1 MARRTRGSLIRVAVP
16 IKALTHRFGLFLLL
30 LSAMALMI
38 VSRVDPDT
46 AVDLRNGVV
55 DTTEPILDAL
65 SRPVESGNR
74 IVAEI
79 DSMLTLREEN
89 AELRL
94 AIDRLKRWE
103 LVARRMEAENAALRG
118 LLNLRVKSKPSF
130 VTARVIG
137 DSGSAYVRTLLANV
151 GAVDGIVQGQAAI
164 TGEGMVGRVVE
175 VGRRASRVLLVTDL
189 NSRIPV
195 VIESTRQRAVLTGD
209 NTDTARLAFLP
220 RDAQVTVGARVITSG
235 HGGVLM
241 PGLPVGVVSSITDGV
256 VRVQPLADLGR
267 IEYVR
272 LVAWEGPRLE
282 VLPEPAIANE
292 AEGAP

>member
-1 MARRTRGSLIRVAVP
+1 MARRTTGSLISVAVP
-16 IKALTHRFGLFLLL
+16 VRALAHRFGLFLLL
-30 LSAMALMI
+30 ITAMALM
-38 VSRVDPDT
+38 VVGKVDPDT
-46 AVDLRNGVV
+46 AVGLRNGVV
-55 DTTEPILDAL
+55 DTAEPILDAL

-74 IVAEI
+74 IITEI
-79 DSMLTLREEN
+79 DGMLALREEN
-89 AELRL
+89 AALHQ

-118 LLNLRVKSKPSF
+118 LLNLRVESRPSF

-137 DSGSAYVRTLLANV
+137 DSGNAYVRTLLANV

-164 TGEGMVGRVVE
+164 TGQGMVGRVVE
-175 VGRRASRVLLVTDL
+175 VGRRASRVLLMTDL

-209 NTDTARLAFLP
+209 NTGTARLAFLP
-220 RDAQVTVGARVITSG
+220 RDAQVTVGARVVTSG

-272 LVAWEGPRLE
+272 LIAWEGPRFE
-282 VLPEPAIANE
+282 AMPEPAAPAA
-292 AEGAP
+292 AESAP

>member
-1 MARRTRGSLIRVAVP
+1 VAVP
-16 IKALTHRFGLFLLL
+16 VRALAHRFGLFLLL
-30 LSAMALMI
+30 MTAIALMI
-38 VSRVDPDT
+38 VGKVDPDS
-46 AVDLRNGVV
+46 AVALRNGVV
-55 DTTEPILDAL
+55 DTAEPVLDAL

-79 DSMLTLREEN
+79 DGMLALREEN
-89 AELRL
+89 AALHQV
-94 AIDRLKRWE
+94 IDRLKRWE

-118 LLNLRVKSKPSF
+118 LLNLRVESRPSF

-137 DSGSAYVRTLLANV
+137 DSGNAYVRTLLANV

-164 TGEGMVGRVVE
+164 TGQGMVGRVVE

-195 VIESTRQRAVLTGD
+195 VIEATRQRAVLTGD
-209 NTDTARLAFLP
+209 NTETARLTFLP
-220 RDAQVTVGARVITSG
+220 RDAQVTVGARVVTSG

-272 LVAWEGPRLE
+272 LIAWEGPRFE
-282 VLPEPAIANE
+282 AMTEPAAPA
-292 AEGAP
+292 AEESPR

>member
-1 MARRTRGSLIRVAVP
+1 MRVAVP
-16 IKALTHRFGLFLLL
+16 VKALAHRFGLFLLL

-65 SRPVESGNR
+65 SRPVESSNR

-118 LLNLRVKSKPSF
+118 LLNLRIESKPSF

-137 DSGSAYVRTLLANV
+137 DSGNAYVRTLLANV

-164 TGEGMVGRVVE
+164 TGEGMAGRVVE

>member
-65 SRPVESGNR
+65 SRPVESSNR

-118 LLNLRVKSKPSF
+118 LLNLRIESKPSF

-137 DSGSAYVRTLLANV
+137 DSGNAYVRTLLANV

-164 TGEGMVGRVVE
+164 TGEGMAGRVVE

>member
-1 MARRTRGSLIRVAVP
+1 VAVP

-65 SRPVESGNR
+65 SRPVESSNR

-118 LLNLRVKSKPSF
+118 LLNLRIESKPSF

-137 DSGSAYVRTLLANV
+137 DSGNAYVRTLLANV

-164 TGEGMVGRVVE
+164 TGEGMAGRVVE

>member
-1 MARRTRGSLIRVAVP
+1 VAVP
-16 IKALTHRFGLFLLL
+16 VRALAHRFGLFLLL
-30 LSAMALMI
+30 MTAIALMI
-38 VSRVDPDT
+38 VGKVDPDS
-46 AVDLRNGVV
+46 AVALRNGVV
-55 DTTEPILDAL
+55 DTAEPVLDAL

-79 DSMLTLREEN
+79 DGMLALREEN
-89 AELRL
+89 AALHQ

-118 LLNLRVKSKPSF
+118 LLNLRVESRPSF

-137 DSGSAYVRTLLANV
+137 DSGNAYVRTLLANV

-164 TGEGMVGRVVE
+164 TGQGMVGRVVE

-195 VIESTRQRAVLTGD
+195 VIEATRQRAVLTGD
-209 NTDTARLAFLP
+209 NTETARLTFLP
-220 RDAQVTVGARVITSG
+220 RDAQVTVGARVVTSG

-272 LVAWEGPRLE
+272 LIAWEGPRFE
-282 VLPEPAIANE
+282 AMTEPAAPA
-292 AEGAP
+292 AEESPR

>member
-1 MARRTRGSLIRVAVP
+1 MAVP
-16 IKALTHRFGLFLLL
+16 VRALAHRFGLFLLL
-30 LSAMALMI
+30 ITAMALM
-38 VSRVDPDT
+38 VVGKVDPDT
-46 AVDLRNGVV
+46 AVGLRNGVV
-55 DTTEPILDAL
+55 DTAEPILDAL

-79 DSMLTLREEN
+79 DGMLALREEN
-89 AELRL
+89 AALHQ

-118 LLNLRVKSKPSF
+118 LLNLRVESRPSF

-137 DSGSAYVRTLLANV
+137 DSGNAYVRTLLANV

-164 TGEGMVGRVVE
+164 TGQGMVGRVVE
-175 VGRRASRVLLVTDL
+175 VGRRASRVLLMTDL

-209 NTDTARLAFLP
+209 NTETARLAFLP
-220 RDAQVTVGARVITSG
+220 RDAQVAVGARVVTSG

-241 PGLPVGVVSSITDGV
+241 PGLPVGVVSSISDGV

-272 LVAWEGPRLE
+272 LIAWEGPRFE
-282 VLPEPAIANE
+282 ALPEPTAPAA
-292 AEGAP
+292 AESAP

>member
-1 MARRTRGSLIRVAVP
+1 MARRNAGSLISVAVP
-16 IKALTHRFGLFLLL
+16 VRALAHRFGLFLLL
-30 LSAMALMI
+30 MTAIALMI
-38 VSRVDPDT
+38 VGKVDPDS
-46 AVDLRNGVV
+46 AVVLRNGVV
-55 DTTEPILDAL
+55 DTAEPILDAL

-79 DSMLTLREEN
+79 DGMLALREEN
-89 AELRL
+89 AALHQ

-118 LLNLRVKSKPSF
+118 LLNLRVESRPSF

-137 DSGSAYVRTLLANV
+137 DSGNAYVRTLLANV

-164 TGEGMVGRVVE
+164 TGQGMVGRVVE

-195 VIESTRQRAVLTGD
+195 VIESTRQRAVLSGD
-209 NTDTARLAFLP
+209 NTETARLAFLP
-220 RDAQVTVGARVITSG
+220 RDAQVAIGARVVTSG

-241 PGLPVGVVSSITDGV
+241 PGLPVGVVSAITDGV

-272 LVAWEGPRLE
+272 LIAWQGPRFE
-282 VLPEPAIANE
+282 ALPEPAAPT
-292 AEGAP
+292 AEEVTP

>member
-65 SRPVESGNR
+65 SRPVESSNR

-118 LLNLRVKSKPSF
+118 LLNLRIESKPSF

-164 TGEGMVGRVVE
+164 TGEGMAGRVVE

-256 VRVQPLADLGR
+256 VRVQPLANLGR

-272 LVAWEGPRLE
+272 LVAWEDPRFE
-282 VLPEPAIANE
+282 VLPEPAITNE
-292 AEGAP
+292 AEGAQ

>member
-1 MARRTRGSLIRVAVP
+1 MARRNAGSLISVAVP
-16 IKALTHRFGLFLLL
+16 VRALAHRFGLFLLL
-30 LSAMALMI
+30 MTAIALMI
-38 VSRVDPDT
+38 VGKVDPDS
-46 AVDLRNGVV
+46 AVALRNGVV
-55 DTTEPILDAL
+55 DTAEPVLDAL

-79 DSMLTLREEN
+79 DGMLALREEN
-89 AELRL
+89 AALHQ

-118 LLNLRVKSKPSF
+118 LLNLRVESRPSF

-137 DSGSAYVRTLLANV
+137 DSGNAYVRTLLANV

-164 TGEGMVGRVVE
+164 TGQGMVGRVVE

-195 VIESTRQRAVLTGD
+195 VIEATRQRAVLTGD
-209 NTDTARLAFLP
+209 NTETARLTFLP
-220 RDAQVTVGARVITSG
+220 RDAQVTVGARVVTSG

-272 LVAWEGPRLE
+272 LIAWEGPRFE
-282 VLPEPAIANE
+282 AMTEPAAPA
-292 AEGAP
+292 AEESPR

>member
-1 MARRTRGSLIRVAVP
+1 
-16 IKALTHRFGLFLLL
+16 
-30 LSAMALMI
+30 
-38 VSRVDPDT
+38 
-46 AVDLRNGVV
+46 
-55 DTTEPILDAL
+55 
-65 SRPVESGNR
+65 VESGNR

-118 LLNLRVKSKPSF
+118 LLNLRIESKPSF

-137 DSGSAYVRTLLANV
+137 DSGNAYVRTLLANV

-164 TGEGMVGRVVE
+164 TGEGMAGRVVE

>member
-1 MARRTRGSLIRVAVP
+1 
-16 IKALTHRFGLFLLL
+16 
-30 LSAMALMI
+30 
-38 VSRVDPDT
+38 
-46 AVDLRNGVV
+46 LRNGVV
-55 DTTEPILDAL
+55 DTAEPVLDAL

-79 DSMLTLREEN
+79 DGMLALREEN
-89 AELRL
+89 AALHQ

-118 LLNLRVKSKPSF
+118 LLNLRVGSRPSF

-137 DSGSAYVRTLLANV
+137 DSGNAYVRTLLANV

-164 TGEGMVGRVVE
+164 TGQGMVGRVVE

-195 VIESTRQRAVLTGD
+195 VIESTRQRAVLSGD
-209 NTDTARLAFLP
+209 NTETARLAFLP
-220 RDAQVTVGARVITSG
+220 RDAQVAIGARVVTSG

-241 PGLPVGVVSSITDGV
+241 PGLPVGVVSAITDGV

-272 LVAWEGPRLE
+272 LIAWQGPRFE
-282 VLPEPAIANE
+282 ALPEPAAPT
-292 AEGAP
+292 AEEVTP